1 MKALKFILA
10 ISFGLLT
17 QLGFSQLQNLFIEKY
32 YISDTDDATD
42 TTGGILPEGSTT
54 YRIYAKLLPGSAVS
68 KIFGD
73 ANHAFT
79 ISSSAPFFNHATE
92 GKSFGK
98 DFLKPRLGESL
109 VALDT
114 YLTIGQVAKQG
125 PNTYFGLP
133 KNQDTNGSFIG
144 GSNSDGGSEMLPQ
157 GLMNNQNNEMGL
169 ALTQVDGIDTMV
181 TAAATWSNF
190 LTSDYLT
197 FGIDSTI
204 FGSVVPGY
212 SYESNQFYLTPSVP
226 YSGVVADSNHVMLAQ
241 LTTAGEISFN
251 INLEVVF
258 FDNEGN
264 LQSIEYVA
272 QDTLIGENQQYN
284 PFLSYPYACGCN
296 DPSYLE
302 YSPAFIC
309 FEEGSCL
316 NKAII
321 GCSDSLACNYDPK
334 ANIMMEELCC
344 YPGDCNN
351 RNITE
356 VCPALLV
363 STFECGLYP
372 NPAEDQVRI
381 NVVQPENGNITI
393 QWFNAFGTMI
403 STENVN
409 DIGINYNN
417 TMDISHLMP
426 GVYYIQITAPLGTQ
440 ILTLFKI

>member
-10 ISFGLLT
+10 IGLGLLT
-17 QLGFSQLQNLFIEKY
+17 QIGFSQLQNLFIEKY
-32 YISDTDDATD
+32 YISNSDDATD
-42 TTGGILPEGSTT
+42 TTGGILQEGSTT

-68 KIFGD
+68 RIYGD
-73 ANHAFT
+73 ANHPFS
-79 ISSSAPFFNHATE
+79 ISSSSPFFNHGTE
-92 GKSFGK
+92 GKTFGK

-125 PNTYFGLP
+125 PNLYFGLP

-144 GSNSDGGSEMLPQ
+144 GSNNDGGSEMLSQ

-169 ALTQVDGIDTMV
+169 ALTQADGIDTMV
-181 TAAATWSNF
+181 TTTANW
-190 LTSDYLT
+190 TSA
-197 FGIDSTI
+197 GILDFFTGNDSTI
-204 FGSVVPGY
+204 FGSIVPGY
-212 SYESNQFYLTPSVP
+212 TFSSNQFNLTASYP
-226 YSGVVADSNHVMLAQ
+226 YSGIVADSNHVLLAQ
-241 LTTAGEISFN
+241 LTTAGEISFD

-258 FDNEGN
+258 TDNLGMLQTVLYVSNDTLLEDNE
-264 LQSIEYVA
+264 
-272 QDTLIGENQQYN
+272 QYN
-284 PFLSYPYACGCN
+284 PFLSYPYSCGCN

-309 FEEGSCL
+309 YLEGSCL

-321 GCSDSLACNYDPK
+321 GCTDSLACNYNTE

-351 RNITE
+351 RNIIE
-356 VCPALLV
+356 VCPTLLV
-363 STFECGLYP
+363 NNFECALYP

-381 NVVQPENGNITI
+381 NVVQPENGDITI
-393 QWFNAFGTMI
+393 QWYNAFGTLI
-403 STENVN
+403 STEQMNNV
-409 DIGINYNN
+409 GTNYNH
-417 TMDISHLMP
+417 TMEISHFTP
-426 GVYYIQITAPLGTQ
+426 GVYYVQITSPLGTQ